1 MLHAMQRI
9 ASYETI
15 LGAFN
20 IKYTSRASI
29 KGQFLSNL
37 ATETA
42 EPLPDEM
49 TEAQHVNGKLVG
61 TVSLHGILCP
71 EWCVLIAL
79 QIKDDP
85 KWG

>member
-9 ASYETI
+9 ALYETI

-37 ATETA
+37 AVETA
-42 EPLPDEM
+42 EPLTDEM
-49 TEAQHVNGKLVG
+49 TEAQHVNW
-61 TVSLHGILCP
+61 HGLTAWNP
-71 EWCVLIAL
+71 LSRMVHVDSTTN
-79 QIKDDP
+79 QR
-85 KWG
+85 